1 MSVWYLRTPVKQR
14 KDRRMVNWVVK
25 INSWLKVLR
34 FAFIFSVVFDLIQDR
49 RINYFDLGMIRCF
62 VASVLVF
69 REFLEKR
76 G

>member
-1 MSVWYLRTPVKQR
+1 
-14 KDRRMVNWVVK
+14 MVNWVFK
-25 INSWLKVLR
+25 INSWLKVLS
-34 FAFIFSVVFDLIQDR
+34 FAFIFSFVFGFFDLIQDR
-49 RINYFDLGMIRCF
+49 RMNYFDLGMARCF